1 MASFL
6 SLGLIYGIIRF
17 LEPNNQL
24 LQTVTVLQGLA
35 VIFQSYE
42 VFTYYFQM
50 QMQMKVV
57 SLKEQ
62 SKQYIY
68 YFGVPEHSNLGDLA
82 QCYCIRR
89 YFEKYFSD
97 YAVIEVF
104 SRNYLDNSFGLR
116 DYLKSAIKQEDLIFF
131 QSGYCTQDLG
141 GREDLMHQAV
151 IQDFPDNKLIL
162 LPQTVFF
169 QNRNRKEQASQV
181 YDAHR
186 RLLFL
191 ARDQISYEYAKDM
204 FPHLRIEAYP
214 DIVTTLIGQYEYSFE
229 RDGILFC
236 IRNDAEKYYSDTEI
250 NKLIEYFRE
259 TIKCDK
265 LDTTIRVEPE
275 VIRADLK
282 NYIEGYFEKFAH
294 YKVIITDRYHGTIFS
309 LISNTPVIVIKTKD
323 HKVKTGVDWFKGRYD
338 DQVSFAESLEDAKTK
353 AENILKEHE
362 YACNPPIFEKEFY
375 EKLRN
380 LVEDMG

>member
-1 MASFL
+1 MSKIRTT
-6 SLGLIYGIIRF
+6 LGWLRRRPGQIMRDYK
-17 LEPNNQL
+17 
-24 LQTVTVLQGLA
+24 TVSE
-35 VIFQSYE
+35 I
-42 VFTYYFQM
+42 
-50 QMQMKVV
+50 K
-57 SLKEQ
+57 LKEQ

-141 GREDLMHQAV
+141 GREDLTHQAV